1 MDTLYLISL
10 LAIAP
15 FAMALLVASTRRRRR
30 LAPAEAGHCWPDRG
44 DFAGESIDL
53 SRLLPDIANSLMPLA
68 LELGT
73 RIQFAVSPGRTV
85 RAHAGGL
92 TVAVRETMET
102 AIRAAPGGA
111 VLVSVLPLG
120 EQIHIAVTDDS
131 PHADR
136 AAREALARGAE
147 AAIALRG
154 GSVAVET
161 RPGQGTTVT
170 LRLPAPRGVPEGEP
184 PKGGLAGD
192 ETAGAREPARE
203 RRDAAAMPAQS
214 V

>member
-1 MDTLYLISL
+1 METLYLIVF
-10 LAIAP
+10 LATAP
-15 FAMALLVASTRRRRR
+15 FAAALLAASIQRRR
-30 LAPAEAGHCWPDRG
+30 LAPGKAGRCWPDCG

-53 SRLLPDIANSLMPLA
+53 SRLLPDIADSLVPLA
-68 LELGT
+68 LELNT

-92 TVAVRETMET
+92 AAAVRETMET

-111 VLVSVLPLG
+111 VLVSVMPLG
-120 EQIHIAVTDDS
+120 EQIHIAVTDDA

-170 LRLPAPRGVPEGEP
+170 LRLPAPRELTEGRLTE
-184 PKGGLAGD
+184 GGHSWD
-192 ETAGAREPARE
+192 ETAGPGEPARE
-203 RRDAAAMPAQS
+203 RADIPTMAAQS

>member
-1 MDTLYLISL
+1 MDTLYLISF

-15 FAMALLVASTRRRRR
+15 FAMALLAASLRRRRS
-30 LAPAEAGHCWPDRG
+30 ASASPGHSWPGRG
-44 DFAGESIDL
+44 DFAGEAVDL
-53 SRLLPDIANSLMPLA
+53 SRLLPDIAESLMPLA
-68 LELGT
+68 QELGT

-92 TVAVRETMET
+92 AAAVRETMET

-120 EQIHIAVTDDS
+120 QQIHIAVTDDA

-136 AAREALARGAE
+136 AARAAQVRGAE

-170 LRLPAPRGVPEGEP
+170 LRLPALPGVPEAGAEGVAEDARAGE
-184 PKGGLAGD
+184 
-192 ETAGAREPARE
+192 ETAGPSEPPM
-203 RRDAAAMPAQS
+203 AAHS

>member
-30 LAPAEAGHCWPDRG
+30 LAPAEAGRSWPDRG
-44 DFAGESIDL
+44 DFAGEAVDL
-53 SRLLPDIANSLMPLA
+53 SRLLPDVAESLMPLA
-68 LELGT
+68 QELGT

-92 TVAVRETMET
+92 AAAVRETMET

-120 EQIHIAVTDDS
+120 QQIHIAVTDDS

-154 GSVAVET
+154 GSVAVEI

-192 ETAGAREPARE
+192 ETAGARETARE